1 MRKSGCLLLLLF
13 LGVLTIPAIQSASAH
28 SEFNSNDEAIGN
40 YEVQVATIPEIPSA
54 NEPFKLEFRVLNYAQ
69 STSSYLNSF
78 NTQNS
83 EVDHFRMG
91 VRVFYND
98 KLIDTMAPQNHDGG
112 QWDIPYTFHESG
124 NHVVEVDL
132 YNAGPNGE
140 TLTYQFNVS
149 AVNIFGPIF
158 IYVISAGG
166 FGCFTLIIWIWISK
180 KRMKPKP

>member
-1 MRKSGCLLLLLF
+1 MPKSRYALLLF
-13 LGVLTIPAIQSASAH
+13 LSLLVIPAVQSASAH
-28 SEFNSNDEAIGN
+28 SQLNSDSEAIGN
-40 YEVQVATIPEIPSA
+40 YEVQIATIPEIPAA

-69 STSSYLNSF
+69 STNYLNSF

-91 VRVFYND
+91 LRVFYND
-98 KLIDTMAPQNHDGG
+98 KLIDTISPQSHDGG
-112 QWDIPYTFHESG
+112 QWVLPYTFHESG

-132 YNAGPNGE
+132 FDSGPNGE

-158 IYVISAGG
+158 VYIISAGG
-166 FGCFTLIIWIWISK
+166 LGAFAIIIWAVITK
-180 KRMKPKP
+180 KRMRARP